1 MMPRKR
7 LVLPLVT
14 TVLTLVMVP
23 TLYSITEEI
32 KIRMGWAR
40 VTSVKGVPMM
50 VIEAPDPEGMRESRE
65 YAGNVAKVEALAADL
80 LGSLGRRKNLGRSDE
95 DTEEGDK

>member
-1 MMPRKR
+1 
-7 LVLPLVT
+7 
-14 TVLTLVMVP
+14 
-23 TLYSITEEI
+23 
-32 KIRMGWAR
+32 
-40 VTSVKGVPMM
+40 MM